1 MDNYLLCVNIYELPF
16 PWHAILIVEINF
28 FRTLGYVVFVNEKR
42 YVFKTKE
49 EIL

>member
-16 PWHAILIVEINF
+16 PWHAILIVKKIF
-28 FRTLGYVVFVNEKR
+28 FRTLGYVVFVNKKR
-42 YVFKTKE
+42 YVSKTKE